1 MEIQIPKK
9 AKSRPSEL
17 VKPIIPLAR
26 PEKEE
31 TDPSE
36 YIDCTCHNTPGDSTS
51 GKYVIKIPRF
61 GSGTPEEWIIFMDL
75 VQKSLV
81 GQNVTTGPPMY
92 ECMERVLTGD
102 AKAEFLQQANLAGA
116 RTVANFTTVM
126 NTMTAHIFP
135 TYANRDQRRYMQRYL
150 RKPPDMKV
158 RTFTTRLLQLNAYL
172 AFFPPD
178 RQGQVV
184 EPLPEDDIKEILYH
198 AMPNT
203 WKRKMI
209 EQGYNYL
216 NSSIQQMTEFF
227 ETRVE
232 NLEKFDS
239 KKESKKHQGGNSN
252 HKKNKKRKHSNSSVS
267 ESRNSQSS
275 ETGKKFCQ
283 YHGTCG
289 HTTNECTLVKTLVQK
304 EKLKKF
310 KANKERKYTK
320 HEVNVLVEKK
330 LKRAMQKKR
339 KQREEELR
347 AFENMSVSDSEESS
361 NDSSSEEG
369 EI

>member
-1 MEIQIPKK
+1 
-9 AKSRPSEL
+9 
-17 VKPIIPLAR
+17 
-26 PEKEE
+26 
-31 TDPSE
+31 
-36 YIDCTCHNTPGDSTS
+36 
-51 GKYVIKIPRF
+51 
-61 GSGTPEEWIIFMDL
+61 
-75 VQKSLV
+75 
-81 GQNVTTGPPMY
+81 
-92 ECMERVLTGD
+92 MERVLKGD
-102 AKAEFLQQANLAGA
+102 AKAEFRQQAILAGNH
-116 RTVANFTTVM
+116 TVVNFTTVM
-126 NTMTAHIFP
+126 NKMTAHIFP

-158 RTFTTRLLQLNAYL
+158 RTFATRLIQLNTYL

-178 RQGQVV
+178 RQGQAVD
-184 EPLPEDDIKEILYH
+184 PFPEDDIKEILYH

-203 WKRKMI
+203 WKKKMV

-216 NSSIQQMTEFF
+216 DSSVQQMIQFF
-227 ETRVE
+227 ESRVE

-252 HKKNKKRKHSNSSVS
+252 HKKNKKRKHNNSVS
-267 ESRNSQSS
+267 ENRNSSSS

-310 KANKERKYTK
+310 KATKDRKYTK

-330 LKRAMQKKR
+330 LKKAMRKKK

-347 AFENMSVSDSEESS
+347 AFENMSVSDSEESI